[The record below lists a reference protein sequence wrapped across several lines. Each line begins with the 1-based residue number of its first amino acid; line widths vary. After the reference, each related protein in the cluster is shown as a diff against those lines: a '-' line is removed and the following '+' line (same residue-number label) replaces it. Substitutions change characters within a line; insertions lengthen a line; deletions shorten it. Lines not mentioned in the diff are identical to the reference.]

1 MQNWI
6 ERWGGN
12 RTVLALSGARMADAL
27 GNSILIIILP
37 IYVKEVAAGTFSLPT
52 SALVGILVALFG
64 LVGALLQ
71 PLMGSLADRTGRRKL
86 FVQIALALMGLGVL
100 AFTVATQFS
109 HLVVIRLLQATGF
122 AMTVP
127 ASLAIMASATEQ
139 NTRGGSMGIFTTLR
153 IIGFAIGPLLG
164 GYLQVHYGFQV
175 TFTIGAALVFLSV
188 FVVEVWVKEE
198 NVDVAPAS
206 QQARSPLSAFNFDQI
221 TPALAA
227 ISAATFMMAG
237 SFSMMSPLENEF
249 NARLD
254 QTAIGFGVAFSAL
267 MVSRLVLQTPLGRL
281 SDRIGRKPLV
291 VGGLLL
297 LVPGTALLGYVS
309 TTLQLVGVRILQGG
323 ASAGVAAPA
332 FALAADLSSAG
343 TEERQMSVITSGFSL
358 GIAVGPLIAGFL
370 ASVSF
375 ALPFLIG
382 AGGCLIGA
390 MLVQGFVPETRHAE
404 TVEA

>member
-1 MQNWI
+1 MHEWI

-52 SALVGILVALFG
+52 SALVGILIALFG
-64 LVGALLQ
+64 FTGALLQ
-71 PLMGSLADRTGRRKL
+71 PVMGSLADRTGRRKL
-86 FVQIALALMGLGVL
+86 FVQIGLTLMGLGVL

-127 ASLAIMASATEQ
+127 ASLAIMATATEQ

-153 IIGFAIGPLLG
+153 IVGFAIGPLLG

-175 TFTIGAALVFLSV
+175 TFVVGAALVFLSV
-188 FVVEVWVKEE
+188 FVVEIWVNAE
-198 NVDVAPAS
+198 NTDAAPAS
-206 QQARSPLSAFNFDQI
+206 DAARSPLSVFNLSEV
-221 TPALAA
+221 PAPLAA
-227 ISAATFMMAG
+227 ISVATFMMAS
-237 SFSMMSPLENEF
+237 SFAMMSPLENEF

-297 LVPGTALLGYVS
+297 LVPATALMGYVS
-309 TTLQLVGVRILQGG
+309 TTLQLVGARILQGS

-343 TEERQMSVITSGFSL
+343 TEGRQMSFITAGFSL

-382 AGGCLIGA
+382 AGGCLVGA
-390 MLVQGFVPETRHAE
+390 GLVQAVVPETQREPAG
-404 TVEA
+404 A